1 MRRACIAIGFSGA
14 ITIALCGAAFA
25 QESGTTTP
33 PTDSVVS
40 VGSAPPTTAGESVT
54 PTLPPSCTPPPAPDV
69 VFIGRIIDA
78 AGGVGRFV
86 VTAIRS
92 DPKQMLAVG
101 RPVDVRI
108 GADLRFLVYN
118 ENYLVA
124 AEHTPDNALRSKV
137 RQPLPVFGGDQV
149 VGIDDFGP
157 QCPAL
162 SDPIV
167 LRNANGSAIDT
178 GVLSGFLDDR
188 RGIARSILVPVL
200 AVLGGLVAIWA
211 LKRLVVY
218 ATRGLGEMFG
228 QR

>member
-1 MRRACIAIGFSGA
+1 M
-14 ITIALCGAAFA
+14 
-25 QESGTTTP
+25 
-33 PTDSVVS
+33 
-40 VGSAPPTTAGESVT
+40 
-54 PTLPPSCTPPPAPDV
+54 
-69 VFIGRIIDA
+69 VFVGRIIDA

-86 VTAIRS
+86 VTTIRS

-118 ENYLVA
+118 ERYLVA

-167 LRNANGSAIDT
+167 LRNDDGSAIDT
-178 GVLSGFLDDR
+178 GLASGFVDDR
-188 RGIARSILVPVL
+188 RGITRAIVIPVL
-200 AVLGGLVAIWA
+200 AVLGALVVIWGI
-211 LKRLVVY
+211 KRLVVY

-228 QR
+228 PR

>member
-1 MRRACIAIGFSGA
+1 MRRAGFVL
-14 ITIALCGAAFA
+14 ALAVALIVGLGGTALA
-25 QESGTTTP
+25 QETDSSVV
-33 PTDSVVS
+33 PTDSVAPVDAATPTTV
-40 VGSAPPTTAGESVT
+40 VGSAR
-54 PTLPPSCTPPPAPDV
+54 PTLPPSCTPPPPPDV
-69 VFIGRIIDA
+69 VFVGRIIDA
-78 AGGVGRFV
+78 AGGVGRFI

-92 DPKQMLAVG
+92 DPKQMLAEG

-167 LRNANGSAIDT
+167 LRNDNGSPIDT

-188 RGIARSILVPVL
+188 RGIARSILIPVL
-200 AVLGGLVAIWA
+200 AVLGALVVIWA
-211 LKRLVVY
+211 LRRLIVY

-228 QR
+228 PR